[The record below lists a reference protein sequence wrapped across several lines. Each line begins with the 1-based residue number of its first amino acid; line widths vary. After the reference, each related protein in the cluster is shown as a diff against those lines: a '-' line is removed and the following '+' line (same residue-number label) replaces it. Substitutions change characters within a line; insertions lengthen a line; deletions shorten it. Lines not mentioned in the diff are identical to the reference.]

1 MIAGVLEICKTL
13 SVGLSIRFLI
23 SELYCNDKGQSA
35 LQSSVIKRILGLI
48 TQDPMLT
55 VINAFPEQTP
65 YKISSSPRSQAL
77 RLCPRDLQLFD
88 LLKKHGFVLVTK
100 RIPRRGSSQCY
111 HEPNPVLHPSTD
123 ISQTVLITGGS
134 RGLGLAAACQLAAKG
149 ANVAIGARDP
159 EVLKEA
165 LAEVEKSARSSTQRF
180 FSLTADV
187 TKAAECARVI
197 SEVTAWNEDTPP
209 DVVWC
214 CSGSAHPTLFVDT
227 PVEQLQTMMD
237 SNYFSSAYMA
247 HATLNAWLRPALDGV
262 AKKSAESKSLPARHI
277 IFTGSFV
284 SLYSFAGFTPYSPS
298 KAAIRSLSDSLSQ
311 EMNLYAGAHPD
322 EPRVRIHT
330 VFPATMPTKSL
341 DDENRVKTD
350 VTKALE
356 EGDQILKP
364 DECAR
369 RAIAGLENGEELIAT
384 STIIRLV
391 MTTVMGGAIRGGFW
405 TGLINTM
412 LSWVVMIVMVF
423 IRWDMDVKVRNWG
436 KKHGASGKAS

>member
-1 MIAGVLEICKTL
+1 MKLSEIDNMGSFL
-13 SVGLSIRFLI
+13 SQN
-23 SELYCNDKGQSA
+23 E
-35 LQSSVIKRILGLI
+35 
-48 TQDPMLT
+48 
-55 VINAFPEQTP
+55 FPVEGRT
-65 YKISSSPRSQAL
+65 I
-77 RLCPRDLQLFD
+77 
-88 LLKKHGFVLVTK
+88 
-100 RIPRRGSSQCY
+100 
-111 HEPNPVLHPSTD
+111 
-123 ISQTVLITGGS
+123 LITGGS
-134 RGLGLAAACQLAAKG
+134 RGLGLAAACQLAGKG

-165 LAEVEKSARSSTQRF
+165 LAQVEKSARSPTQRF

-187 TKAAECARVI
+187 TKAMECARI
-197 SEVTAWNEDTPP
+197 IAEVTAWNDDSPP
-209 DVVWC
+209 DIVWC

-227 PVEQLQTMMD
+227 PIEQLQTMMD

-247 HATLNAWLRPALDGV
+247 HATLNAWLRPAIDGV
-262 AKKSAESKSLPARHI
+262 VKKTSESKSLASRHI

-356 EGDQILKP
+356 EGDQILSP

-369 RAIAGLENGEELIAT
+369 RAIAGLERGEELVAT

-405 TGLINTM
+405 TGLVNTI
-412 LSWVVMIVMVF
+412 LSWIVMVVMVF

-436 KKHGASGKAS
+436 KKHGASGKASE

>member
-1 MIAGVLEICKTL
+1 M
-13 SVGLSIRFLI
+13 GLSLSRN
-23 SELYCNDKGQSA
+23 E
-35 LQSSVIKRILGLI
+35 
-48 TQDPMLT
+48 
-55 VINAFPEQTP
+55 FPVE
-65 YKISSSPRSQAL
+65 SR
-77 RLCPRDLQLFD
+77 
-88 LLKKHGFVLVTK
+88 
-100 RIPRRGSSQCY
+100 
-111 HEPNPVLHPSTD
+111 
-123 ISQTVLITGGS
+123 TVLITGGS

-187 TKAAECARVI
+187 TKATECARVVAK
-197 SEVTAWNEDTPP
+197 VTAWNDDTPP
-209 DVVWC
+209 DIVWC

-247 HATLNAWLRPALDGV
+247 HATLNAWLRPALDG
-262 AKKSAESKSLPARHI
+262 ATKKSAEAKPLPARHI

-311 EMNLYAGAHPD
+311 EMNLYAGAHPN

-369 RAIAGLENGEELIAT
+369 RAIAGLESGEELVAT

-412 LSWVVMIVMVF
+412 LSWVVMVVMVF

-436 KKHGASGKAS
+436 KKHGATGKVSE

>member
-1 MIAGVLEICKTL
+1 
-13 SVGLSIRFLI
+13 
-23 SELYCNDKGQSA
+23 
-35 LQSSVIKRILGLI
+35 
-48 TQDPMLT
+48 
-55 VINAFPEQTP
+55 
-65 YKISSSPRSQAL
+65 
-77 RLCPRDLQLFD
+77 
-88 LLKKHGFVLVTK
+88 
-100 RIPRRGSSQCY
+100 
-111 HEPNPVLHPSTD
+111 
-123 ISQTVLITGGS
+123 
-134 RGLGLAAACQLAAKG
+134 
-149 ANVAIGARDP
+149 
-159 EVLKEA
+159 
-165 LAEVEKSARSSTQRF
+165 
-180 FSLTADV
+180 V
-187 TKAAECARVI
+187 TKATECARI
-197 SEVTAWNEDTPP
+197 IAEVTAWNDDSPP
-209 DVVWC
+209 DIVWC

-227 PVEQLQTMMD
+227 PIEQLQTMMD

-247 HATLNAWLRPALDGV
+247 HATLNAWLRPAIDGV
-262 AKKSAESKSLPARHI
+262 VKKTSESKSLASRHI

-356 EGDQILKP
+356 EGDQILSP

-369 RAIAGLENGEELIAT
+369 RAIAGLERGEELVAT

-405 TGLINTM
+405 TGLVNTI
-412 LSWVVMIVMVF
+412 LSWIVMVVMVF

-436 KKHGASGKAS
+436 KKHGASGKASE